1 MHFAQV
7 AVAAI
12 KKIRKPAAP
21 LRPLKASRF
30 LKGTAQVND
39 AEPI

>member
-1 MHFAQV
+1 MHFAQI

-12 KKIRKPAAP
+12 KKIPKAAAP
-21 LRPLKASRF
+21 LHPLKASRF
-30 LKGTAQVND
+30 LKGAAQVND